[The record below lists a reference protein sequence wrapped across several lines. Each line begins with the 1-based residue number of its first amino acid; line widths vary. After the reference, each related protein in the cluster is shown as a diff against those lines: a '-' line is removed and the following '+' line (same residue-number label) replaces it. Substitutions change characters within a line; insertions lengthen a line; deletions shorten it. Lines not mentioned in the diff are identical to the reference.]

1 MQIKKNAII
10 SIIEFLTT
18 DKFYGVGYIVFKM
31 DTHIL
36 PLSDFEYHNGI
47 KLINWWRQS
56 GQKILFYLHK
66 YLIINLLPI
75 KKVPIFPMLGLVNFG
90 RYVRGGVMG

>member
-1 MQIKKNAII
+1 MQIKKNTII

-47 KLINWWRQS
+47 KLINWWR
-56 GQKILFYLHK
+56 
-66 YLIINLLPI
+66 
-75 KKVPIFPMLGLVNFG
+75 
-90 RYVRGGVMG
+90 

>member
-1 MQIKKNAII
+1 M
-10 SIIEFLTT
+10 TT
-18 DKFYGVGYIVFKM
+18 DKFYSVGFIVFKM
-31 DTHIL
+31 YTHIL
-36 PLSDFEYHNGI
+36 SFSDFEYHNGI

-75 KKVPIFPMLGLVNFG
+75 KKVPIPPILVPGDFG

>member
-75 KKVPIFPMLGLVNFG
+75 KKVPIPPILVPGDFG